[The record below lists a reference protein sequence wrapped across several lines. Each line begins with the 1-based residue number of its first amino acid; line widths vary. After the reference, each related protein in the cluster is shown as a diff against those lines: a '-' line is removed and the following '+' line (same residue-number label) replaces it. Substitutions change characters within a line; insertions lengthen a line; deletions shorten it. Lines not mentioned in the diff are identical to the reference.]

1 MAEED
6 LIFGKNRHFFGGIE
20 PSNIQNIVPITLQDS
35 ENGTYKVK
43 LVVFLPKDTVI
54 NGQTLCTVGGCI
66 IRRRTD
72 KFPTDEFDGDL
83 IADLKGNGND
93 VLVTYDTDINYDYKY
108 YYAVFPYSKQ
118 GVYNRNVKNRVAHTV
133 SDNYIFG
140 YDLDIANPDPS
151 GRITYPIDVMNYNY
165 RKASMN
171 FSTGVFDY
179 GDWPDQ
185 PGQYFMPKP
194 CVINSSGVVQEYL
207 DPNDYSK
214 TVDGNTTV
222 CNVSSNSALY
232 YAMMQWPKI
241 YVYRNVVD
249 GIYKFRCSNIKYS
262 DDWECWSNYN
272 SSKQIVDNFYTA
284 IYTAYYESNTSKL
297 TSISGTSS
305 AEKLEYSDA
314 RKYARNIGYRWNCDQ
329 LCDYMLIQDLL
340 IMMGKSTNVQAVF
353 GKGCDSAN
361 NGSLN
366 SKGLFFGS
374 NTSNGLKIF
383 GMEDRWGHERWV
395 TGLWV
400 VDGSYRIKY
409 TQASVDDPFNDYNNT
424 SQLPN
429 ICTPQSV
436 SYSYSNACLYCKY
449 GIIPIGQKAG
459 ESSICIFG
467 DSTWEIKHGSPGT
480 SSTYQ
485 CDMINISCISG
496 YTYNVTYGGDSSSNT
511 EYAGVFSLKT
521 SKSESMYCSLS
532 FK

>member
-20 PSNIQNIVPITLQDS
+20 PSNVQNIVPITLQDS
-35 ENGTYKVK
+35 KNGAYKVK

-93 VLVTYDTDINYDYKY
+93 VLVTYDTDVTYDYKY

-151 GRITYPIDVMNYNY
+151 GRITYPTDVMNYNY

-214 TVDGNTTV
+214 TVDGNATV
-222 CNVSSNSALY
+222 CNVSSNSELY

-249 GIYKFRCSNIKYS
+249 GIYKFRCSNIKYG

-284 IYTAYYESNTSKL
+284 IYTASFVSGTSKL
-297 TSISGTSS
+297 TSISGTTPIDTT
-305 AEKLEYSDA
+305 AGNARAYA
-314 RKYARNIGYRWNCDQ
+314 RKIGYRWNNEQ

-340 IMMGKSTNVQAVF
+340 IMIGKSTNVQAVF
-353 GKGCDSAN
+353 GKR
-361 NGSLN
+361 GSIKTGGSSN

-374 NTSNGLKIF
+374 DTSDELKIF
-383 GMEDRWGHERWV
+383 GMENRWGHKRWV

-400 VDGSYRIKY
+400 DDGLYRIKY
-409 TQASVDDPFNDYNNT
+409 TQAPVDDPLSDYYINVNDLPAICIPPYNT
-424 SQLPN
+424 GSF
-429 ICTPQSV
+429 
-436 SYSYSNACLYCKY
+436 SNACLYCKY
-449 GIIPIGQKAG
+449 GIIPIGSKT
-459 ESSICIFG
+459 EDSSICIFG
-467 DSTWEIKHGSPGT
+467 DYTWEIKHSSPGT

-485 CDMINISCISG
+485 CDSIHINKISG
-496 YTYNVTYGGDSSSNT
+496 KRYSIAYGGDINDSG
-511 EYAGVFSLKT
+511 GVFSLT
-521 SKSESMYCSLS
+521 TGDDNSQCYCSLS